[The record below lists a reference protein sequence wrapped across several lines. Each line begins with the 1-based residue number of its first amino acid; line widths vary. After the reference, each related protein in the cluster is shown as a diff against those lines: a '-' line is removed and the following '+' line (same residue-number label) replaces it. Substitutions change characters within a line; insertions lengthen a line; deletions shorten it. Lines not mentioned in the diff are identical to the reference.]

1 MQMKAKTSASGAAR
15 RSSAPATPRGR
26 RQRELKRNLHILSAV
41 VRRVLEQVPV
51 ESLPDSPITPE
62 QLKLLRFVALKN
74 GAKVGEVAS
83 GLGITAASASLALD
97 RLQALG
103 YIERK
108 KRSQDR
114 RSVQVFATR
123 PGRAI
128 VARIGRIVDAKLSR
142 AMTRIGVED
151 SRRFT
156 ELAAKITRI
165 LMEDEEYFGDV
176 CMQCGVD
183 GSDNCVIRQ
192 MFENC
197 PYSG

>member
-1 MQMKAKTSASGAAR
+1 MHMKAKTSASAR
-15 RSSAPATPRGR
+15 PSSAASSPRGR
-26 RQRELKRNLHILSAV
+26 RQRELQRNLHVLSAV
-41 VRRVLEQVPV
+41 VRRVLEQEPV

-62 QLKLLRFVALKN
+62 QLKLLRFVVLKR

-108 KRSQDR
+108 KRSRDR

-123 PGRAI
+123 PGSAL
-128 VARIGRIVDAKLSR
+128 VARVRRIVDAKLSR
-142 AMTRIGVED
+142 AMGRIGVED
-151 SRRFT
+151 TKHFT

-165 LMEDEEYFGDV
+165 LMEGHEYFGDV
-176 CMQCGVD
+176 CMQCGVNASPD
-183 GSDNCVIRQ
+183 CVIRD
-192 MFENC
+192 MFESC
-197 PYSG
+197 PYSE

>member
-15 RSSAPATPRGR
+15 SSAAASTPRGR
-26 RQRELKRNLHILSAV
+26 RQQELQRNLHILSAV
-41 VRRVLEQVPV
+41 VRRVLGEVPV

-62 QLKLLRFVALKN
+62 QLKLLRFVVLKN

-103 YIERK
+103 FIERK

-123 PGRAI
+123 SGRAV
-128 VARIGRIVDAKLSR
+128 VARVRRIVDAKLAR
-142 AMTRIGVED
+142 AMGRIGVED
-151 SRRFT
+151 SRRFA

-165 LMEDEEYFGDV
+165 LMQDQEYFGDI
-176 CMQCGVD
+176 CMQCGVG
-183 GSDNCVIRQ
+183 GSPDCVIREI
-192 MFENC
+192 FDNC
-197 PYSG
+197 PFSE

>member
-1 MQMKAKTSASGAAR
+1 
-15 RSSAPATPRGR
+15 
-26 RQRELKRNLHILSAV
+26 V
-41 VRRVLEQVPV
+41 VRRVLEQAPV

-62 QLKLLRFVALKN
+62 QLKLLRFVVLKR
-74 GAKVGEVAS
+74 GAKVGEVAE

-108 KRSQDR
+108 KRSRDR

-123 PGRAI
+123 PGRSL
-128 VARIGRIVDAKLSR
+128 VARVRRIVDARLSR
-142 AMTRIGVED
+142 AMGRIGVED
-151 SRRFT
+151 TKDFT
-156 ELAAKITRI
+156 ELAGKVTRI
-165 LMEDEEYFGDV
+165 LMDGQEYFGEV

-183 GSDNCVIRQ
+183 GSPTCPIHELY
-192 MFENC
+192 ENC

>member
-1 MQMKAKTSASGAAR
+1 
-15 RSSAPATPRGR
+15 
-26 RQRELKRNLHILSAV
+26 V
-41 VRRVLEQVPV
+41 VRRVLEHGPV

-62 QLKLLRFVALKN
+62 QLKLLRFVVLKR
-74 GAKVGEVAS
+74 GAKVGEVAE

-108 KRSQDR
+108 KRSRDR

-123 PGRAI
+123 TGRSL
-128 VARIGRIVDAKLSR
+128 VARVRRIVDARLSR
-142 AMTRIGVED
+142 AMGRIGVED
-151 SRRFT
+151 TKDFT
-156 ELAAKITRI
+156 ELAGKVTRI
-165 LMEDEEYFGDV
+165 LMDGQDYFGEV

-183 GSDNCVIRQ
+183 GSPTCPIHELY
-192 MFENC
+192 ENC

>member
-1 MQMKAKTSASGAAR
+1 MHMKAKTSASAR
-15 RSSAPATPRGR
+15 PSSAASSPRGR
-26 RQRELKRNLHILSAV
+26 RQRELQRNLHILSAV
-41 VRRVLEQVPV
+41 VRRVLEQEPV

-62 QLKLLRFVALKN
+62 QLKLLRFVVLKR

-108 KRSQDR
+108 KRSRDR

-123 PGRAI
+123 PGSAL
-128 VARIGRIVDAKLSR
+128 VARVRRIVDARLAQ
-142 AMTRIGVED
+142 AMGRIGVED
-151 SRRFT
+151 TKSFT
-156 ELAAKITRI
+156 ELAGKVTRV
-165 LMEDEEYFGDV
+165 LMKGQEYFGEV

-183 GSDNCVIRQ
+183 GSPTCPIHELY
-192 MFENC
+192 ENC
-197 PYSG
+197 PYSE

>member
-1 MQMKAKTSASGAAR
+1 MKAKTPTSGAAR
-15 RSSAPATPRGR
+15 RSSAPSSPRGR
-26 RQRELKRNLHILSAV
+26 RQRELQRNLHVLSAV

-51 ESLPDSPITPE
+51 ESLPDSPVTPE

-103 YIERK
+103 FIERK
-108 KRSQDR
+108 KRSRDR

-123 PGRAI
+123 SGRSI
-128 VARIGRIVDAKLSR
+128 VARIGRLVDAKMAR
-142 AMTRIGVED
+142 AMARIGVED

-165 LMEDEEYFGDV
+165 LMEGQEYFGDV
-176 CMQCGVD
+176 CMQCGVEGPAD
-183 GSDNCVIRQ
+183 CVIRQ
-192 MFENC
+192 MFESC

>member
-1 MQMKAKTSASGAAR
+1 MRMKAKTSASGAG
-15 RSSAPATPRGR
+15 RSSSAASSPRGR
-26 RQRELKRNLHILSAV
+26 RQRDLQRNLHILSAV
-41 VRRVLEQVPV
+41 VRRVLEQDPV

-62 QLKLLRFVALKN
+62 QLKLLRFVVLKR

-103 YIERK
+103 FIERR
-108 KRSQDR
+108 KRSRDR

-123 PGRAI
+123 SGRAL
-128 VARIGRIVDAKLSR
+128 VARVRRIVDAKLSR
-142 AMTRIGVED
+142 AMGRMGVED
-151 SRRFT
+151 TKDFT
-156 ELAAKITRI
+156 ELAAKVTRI
-165 LMEDEEYFGDV
+165 LMEGQDYFGEV

-183 GSDNCVIRQ
+183 SSASCVIHEL
-192 MFENC
+192 FETC